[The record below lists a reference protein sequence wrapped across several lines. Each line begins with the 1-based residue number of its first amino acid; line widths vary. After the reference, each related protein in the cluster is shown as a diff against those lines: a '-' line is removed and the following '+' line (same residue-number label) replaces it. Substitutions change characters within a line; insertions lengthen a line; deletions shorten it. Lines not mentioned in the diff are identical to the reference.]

1 MAVGGL
7 FWRRA
12 AAAALLMAAAAGC
25 EKDASAV
32 PQVALGEVDAVRREA
47 FVRATAEALKSFEEL
62 DVPSM
67 KIDCAVGPDGKL
79 TVFAK
84 SETRANPEIPEKA
97 LSLALTNV
105 ALNFPGVGFVAEGDR
120 AWRVLF
126 PDEVKIPVSGPFNFG
141 VLGTRQ

>member
-1 MAVGGL
+1 MAVGG
-7 FWRRA
+7 FSWKRA
-12 AAAALLMAAAAGC
+12 VACALLLAAAAGC
-25 EKDASAV
+25 EKDAPAV
-32 PQVALGEVDAVRREA
+32 PQVALGEAEAVRREA

-67 KIDCAVGPDGKL
+67 KIDCAAGPDGKL

-97 LSLALTNV
+97 LALALTNV
-105 ALNFPGVGFVAEGDR
+105 ALSFPGVGFVAEGDR

-126 PDEVKIPVSGPFNFG
+126 PDEVKIPVSGPFDFG
-141 VLGTRQ
+141 ILGTHQ